1 MNMEDLHEK
10 NKPTNPD
17 LWDQAVS
24 KAKSKFDVYPSAY
37 ANAWA
42 SKWYKEQG
50 GDWRSTKE
58 ESVYYT
64 EIQETV
70 EKMTG
75 EIADK
80 IKGEMKRRL
89 NNPNATVKDFAKSA
103 KESVE
108 LQEQKFSKAQ
118 IDRMRKEYSSLGTI
132 DPSQPTYKRL
142 TELLD
147 NMSDEQLKQLAQAK
161 IKFVS
166 SLALNRVNKRK
177 MKNESVELNE
187 NKFREV
193 LNRGKKLG
201 DWNMMSYFLYQGNV
215 WMLQSGRAVNQG
227 TLEDFRKRSQPGL
240 LKSIGL
246 TEALADR
253 QVIRQK
259 KLPSLEKK
267 TTNIALVLPN
277 TPEMQTKIDRV
288 LEFSATTRN
297 KMNKLVTNR
306 ENRGKDL
313 VLYFRSAQSRKKFQ
327 QMLNAKSDWT
337 ATESVEQVYEKIK
350 YDPKAWYLLLKGKVY
365 GPYRNSDKALYD
377 SDGEGEVKIGSELTP
392 KEKKKLTESVELD
405 EAEKDHEYSMAR
417 AQLSTIQKAV
427 VNLMKKMKGEGNLEA
442 WVQSKITKAA
452 DYIDSVSDYIDSGEH
467 DIEEDWQKVNR
478 KDNVDGLSQKAV
490 DAYRRENP
498 GSKLKT
504 AVTEKNPKGKRA
516 ARRKSFCSRM
526 SGMKDKL
533 TSSET
538 ANDPD
543 SRINKALRRWN
554 C

>member
-17 LWDQAVS
+17 LWSQAIS

-50 GDWRSTKE
+50 GGWRSKKKE
-58 ESVYYT
+58 ESVNYNDI
-64 EIQETV
+64 EETV

-80 IKGEMKRRL
+80 IKGEMKKRL
-89 NNPNATVKDFAKSA
+89 NNPNATVKDYAKSA

-177 MKNESVELNE
+177 MKKESVELNE

-227 TLEDFRKRSQPGL
+227 ALEDFRKRSQPGL

-288 LEFSATTRN
+288 LEFSASTRN
-297 KMNKLVTNR
+297 RMNKLVTGR

-327 QMLNAKSDWT
+327 KMLNAKSDWT
-337 ATESVEQVYEKIK
+337 ATESVE
-350 YDPKAWYLLLKGKVY
+350 
-365 GPYRNSDKALYD
+365 
-377 SDGEGEVKIGSELTP
+377 
-392 KEKKKLTESVELD
+392 LD
-405 EAEKDHEYSMAR
+405 EASEKDHEYSMAR
-417 AQLSTIQKAV
+417 SQLSTIEKAV
-427 VNLMKKMKGEGNLEA
+427 MNLKKKMKGEGNLEA
-442 WVQSKITKAA
+442 WVQSKLTKAA

-467 DIEEDWQKVNR
+467 DIEESNLEEKLNDPVRTSGGPKKFMVKV
-478 KDNVDGLSQKAV
+478 KDPSTGN
-490 DAYRRENP
+490 E
-498 GSKLKT
+498 KT
-504 AVTEKNPKGKRA
+504 VRFGDPNMEIKRDDPE
-516 ARRKSFCSRM
+516 RRKSFRARHNCENPGPKTKARYWSCRM
-526 SGMKDKL
+526 WEKGKKV
-533 TSSET
+533 SEL
-538 ANDPD
+538 D
-543 SRINKALRRWN
+543 
-554 C
+554 

>member
-17 LWDQAVS
+17 LWSQAIS

-42 SKWYKEQG
+42 AKWYKKQG
-50 GDWRSTKE
+50 GGWRSKKE
-58 ESVYYT
+58 ESVDYT
-64 EIQETV
+64 DVQETV

-80 IKGEMKRRL
+80 IKDEMKKRL
-89 NNPNATVKDFAKSA
+89 NNPNATVKDYAKSA

-177 MKNESVELNE
+177 MKKESVELNE

-227 TLEDFRKRSQPGL
+227 ALEDFRKRSQPGL

-288 LEFSATTRN
+288 LEFSASTRN
-297 KMNKLVTNR
+297 RMNKLVTGR

-327 QMLNAKSDWT
+327 KMLNAKSDWT
-337 ATESVEQVYEKIK
+337 ATESVE
-350 YDPKAWYLLLKGKVY
+350 
-365 GPYRNSDKALYD
+365 
-377 SDGEGEVKIGSELTP
+377 
-392 KEKKKLTESVELD
+392 LD
-405 EAEKDHEYSMAR
+405 EASEKDHEYSMAR
-417 AQLSTIQKAV
+417 SQLSTIEKSV
-427 VNLMKKMKGEGNLEA
+427 MNLKKKMKGEGNLEA
-442 WVQSKITKAA
+442 WVQSKLTKAA

-498 GSKLKT
+498 GSKLQT

-516 ARRKSFCSRM
+516 ARRASFCRRM